1 MKHCTCRRETN
12 KLAMK
17 QKRLCETNDETLCR
31 RESDR
36 LATKQKRAHV
46 NSNIDNTITLFTS
59 KVQCCPEY
67 VCTVCQRMLYKSS
80 VIVFNESK
88 YNNESD
94 VLKSV
99 LNEKYRHV
107 SDDSQEWIC
116 KSCHNAMC
124 RNNVPV
130 QAKVNGLELAHIP
143 NELKDLNTLELRMIS
158 LRIPFMKLLALPSGR
173 QCCIHGPAVNVPS
186 KLDSVCTLLPRLPN
200 EASMIPLK
208 LKRKLRYKGHYMY
221 DYLRPDKVMMTLKWL
236 KANNP

>member
-1 MKHCTCRRETN
+1 MSRKRTLETDNEALCRREAN

-36 LATKQKRAHV
+36 LAKKQKRAHV
-46 NSNIDNTITLFTS
+46 NINIDNTITLFTS
-59 KVQCCPEY
+59 KVQCGPEY

-88 YNNESD
+88 YMYMYNNESD

-107 SDDSQEWIC
+107 SDDSKEWIC
-116 KSCHNAMC
+116 RSCHNVMC

-130 QAKVNGLELAHIP
+130 QAKVDGLELARIP
-143 NELKDLNTLELRMIS
+143 NELKDSNTLELQMIS
-158 LRIPFMKLLALPSGR
+158 LRIPFMKL
-173 QCCIHGPAVNVPS
+173 N
-186 KLDSVCTLLPRLPN
+186 
-200 EASMIPLK
+200 
-208 LKRKLRYKGHYMY
+208 
-221 DYLRPDKVMMTLKWL
+221 
-236 KANNP
+236 